1 MRQET
6 AHKNVDHGASKG
18 RKKKKSNNR
27 HARKSTR
34 TVHTST
40 LTNDIAVN
48 RKRVVFV
55 TRTEEQVSAYTV

>member
-18 RKKKKSNNR
+18 RKKRSNNR

-55 TRTEEQVSAYTV
+55 TRTEEQVCAYTV